1 MKELVNIATCVIAS
15 DNINI
20 NSAADIDTN
29 IVSSLGDEKLDEISL
44 NRKNKAK
51 TFATMR
57 KSVQVGKTVVPM
69 SSDQLSQ
76 RLLISAVQ
84 DEAPLLE
91 IFSHELSGVAPSSF
105 HNNREIRKNKKPELM
120 NKANTILIDILMESA
135 FHVTDGCTCLY
146 CFYWAKVGN
155 IKYLYS
161 SFKQTLLNECGT
173 NINQISILVK
183 K

>member
-1 MKELVNIATCVIAS
+1 
-15 DNINI
+15 
-20 NSAADIDTN
+20 
-29 IVSSLGDEKLDEISL
+29 
-44 NRKNKAK
+44 
-51 TFATMR
+51 
-57 KSVQVGKTVVPM
+57 M

-183 K
+183 KYTVESAKVQKKRRKKNLALVEMEVYWHLPVPQKNKKSLGQQQQQAAVDLFVCLEALN